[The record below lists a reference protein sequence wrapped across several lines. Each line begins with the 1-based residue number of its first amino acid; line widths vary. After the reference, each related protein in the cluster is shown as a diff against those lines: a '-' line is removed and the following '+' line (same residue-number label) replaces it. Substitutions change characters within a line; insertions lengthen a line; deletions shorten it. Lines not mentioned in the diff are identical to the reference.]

1 MDKRDQSD
9 LGKQI
14 EDLVQDAID
23 TLNFDQLSKN
33 VGRAVNKW
41 NEELDRTI
49 KPSFQQAKQGF
60 SQVKEGVSKELK
72 NVQED
77 FQTTLRT
84 NLFGKKE
91 REKLRVEVPVNK
103 RSSLKVKS
111 ILFIVFSS
119 LFLAGFGIT
128 TLVFAIISLIA
139 GEISGALIGFFIPS
153 VISFAFLVEGI
164 DGLKKHKRMMRY
176 IELLKI
182 KGYVDIKELEQYVC
196 VGRKKVLK
204 EVKEMLNLGLLPEGH
219 LDKKNTCLIGTNEMY
234 HQYHEAEKAM
244 KERELL
250 EQEEQRRREQLP
262 EEIKYI
268 LEEVEAGKALI
279 REIRQVNQELP
290 DPVISDKLDR
300 LEHISEKIFLYVE
313 EHPEKAEEIRR
324 LKNYYLPT
332 MLKLVRAY
340 QKLQDEE
347 IVGENIKTMC
357 SQIEETLDTMNC
369 ALETMYNE
377 LYSAEALDVSADI
390 SVLKTMLAREGLV
403 KDGLSK
409 AKEEANNEQFR

>member
-153 VISFAFLVEGI
+153 VVSFAFLVEGI

-204 EVKEMLNLGLLPEGH
+204 EVKEMLALGALPEGH
-219 LDKKNTCLIGTNEMY
+219 LDRNETCLIGTDEIY
-234 HQYHEAEKAM
+234 HQYQ
-244 KERELL
+244 EL
-250 EQEEQRRREQLP
+250 EQRRYENEKLEEERQKEQENMSEEMRYIFKEIEEGRRFI
-262 EEIKYI
+262 EEIR
-268 LEEVEAGKALI
+268 A
-279 REIRQVNQELP
+279 VNR
-290 DPVISDKLDR
+290 DISEPIISEKIAR
-300 LEHISEKIFLYVE
+300 LENISEKIFQYVE
-313 EHPEKAEEIRR
+313 ENPAKVEEIRR

-332 MLKLVRAY
+332 MLKLVRTYEKLEDSDVSGAN
-340 QKLQDEE
+340 QKKIRTE
-347 IVGENIKTMC
+347 IED
-357 SQIEETLDTMNC
+357 TLDTMNT
-369 ALETMYNE
+369 ALETMYDD
-377 LYSAEALDVSADI
+377 LYSAEAMDVSADI
-390 SVLKTMLAREGLV
+390 SVLKTILAREGLV
-403 KDGLSK
+403 KNELEK
-409 AKEEANNEQFR
+409 TKEEK